1 MSGHYRP
8 LIGKV
13 EFKPEIIL
21 LGEKAQVDET
31 MRKNLLYRATH
42 TSETALLFPLA
53 GYHKI
58 HCHVFDSF

>member
-1 MSGHYRP
+1 
-8 LIGKV
+8 LIGEV
-13 EFKPEIIL
+13 GLSLQIIL

-58 HCHVFDSF
+58 H